1 MFLKIGVF
9 MLPLVPV
16 SIFFPLYY
24 RLVTLFRRLPIR
36 TVNLVSQNKCCFGTI
51 SNVFAAFIGNKNW
64 NRGWNT
70 NCCDNK
76 IYKLIRWLLST
87 SWKYF
92 RNKKSTV
99 YLFVMWFFMRPVG
112 PGRNFQRYFFQIFQM
127 IFPNFSNCSSLQ
139 MLDESLP

>member
-51 SNVFAAFIGNKNW
+51 SNVFAAFIEIK
-64 NRGWNT
+64 T
-70 NCCDNK
+70 EIEVEILIVVITK
-76 IYKLIRWLLST
+76 IAILAPRPL
-87 SWKYF
+87 
-92 RNKKSTV
+92 KKS
-99 YLFVMWFFMRPVG
+99 
-112 PGRNFQRYFFQIFQM
+112 
-127 IFPNFSNCSSLQ
+127 
-139 MLDESLP
+139 